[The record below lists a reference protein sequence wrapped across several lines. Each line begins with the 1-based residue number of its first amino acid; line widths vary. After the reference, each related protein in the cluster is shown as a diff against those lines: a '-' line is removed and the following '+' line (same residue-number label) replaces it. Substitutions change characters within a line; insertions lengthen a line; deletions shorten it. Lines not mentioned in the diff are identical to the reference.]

1 MMTPQEIEQQIF
13 ELVEQ
18 KAFNE
23 LSIAEREMVL
33 SVLSE
38 MEYNAQHQL
47 VKEAPSMLN
56 ANKEMLAPDLA
67 IKHDLLTKIKAQNK
81 RQWSWNWFT
90 IELPI
95 YQPAMAFTVLVLG
108 WLFWFKPSPN
118 VQYIEKERIVYQ
130 PKIDTVEVVK
140 EIPIIQTQEVIRYV
154 DRVVEVPTKSV
165 ELNAE
170 LQDNLA
176 IGAYTPEE
184 KPSLENLSNSLGN
197 SSIEQRQL
205 AQFRTRL

>member
-18 KAFNE
+18 KPFDK
-23 LSIAEREMVL
+23 LSNAEREMVL

-38 MEYNAQHQL
+38 TEYNAQHQL
-47 VKEAPSMLN
+47 AKEAPRMLN
-56 ANKEMLAPDLA
+56 ANKEMLTPDLA
-67 IKHDLLTKIKAQNK
+67 IKQDLLAKIKTQNK
-81 RQWSWNWFT
+81 PQWSWNWLTFQ
-90 IELPI
+90 LPV
-95 YQPAMAFTVLVLG
+95 YQPAMAFTILLLG

-130 PKIDTVEVVK
+130 PRIDTVELVK
-140 EIPIIQTQEVIRYV
+140 EIPVIQTKEVIRYI
-154 DRVVEVPTKSV
+154 DREVEVPTKSV
-165 ELNAE
+165 AINAE

-176 IGAYTPEE
+176 IGAYAPEE

-197 SSIEQRQL
+197 SSIEQQQL
-205 AQFRTRL
+205 AQFRTGL